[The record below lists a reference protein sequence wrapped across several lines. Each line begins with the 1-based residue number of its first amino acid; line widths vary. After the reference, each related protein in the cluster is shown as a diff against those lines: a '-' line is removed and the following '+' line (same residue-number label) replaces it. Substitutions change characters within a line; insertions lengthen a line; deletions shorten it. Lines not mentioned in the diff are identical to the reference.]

1 MCVCVLALHLCVCVT
16 WRIIMCLFSVV
27 LNIFTI
33 NAALHGFFIVEYF
46 PDFLSVSQFA
56 CVGGWVQ
63 FSLSCCLPLYQVSV
77 SHSVCASLCHSLSLS
92 LSVCLSV

>member
-1 MCVCVLALHLCVCVT
+1 
-16 WRIIMCLFSVV
+16 MCLFSVV

-33 NAALHGFFIVEYF
+33 NAALHGFLTVEYF

-63 FSLSCCLPLYQVSV
+63 FSLSL
-77 SHSVCASLCHSLSLS
+77 SVCLSISLSLCVCLSLS
-92 LSVCLSV
+92 LSVSVCLSVCLSLFLSLAFLILRPKLMN